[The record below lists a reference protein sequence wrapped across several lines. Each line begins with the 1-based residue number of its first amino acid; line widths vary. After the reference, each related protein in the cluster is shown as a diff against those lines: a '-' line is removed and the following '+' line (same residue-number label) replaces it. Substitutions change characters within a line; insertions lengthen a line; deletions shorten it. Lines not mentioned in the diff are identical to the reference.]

1 MKARVQSGPLG
12 NPTVFFSRLGYHA
25 GLRGS
30 FEKRIGSSKF
40 PRFHVYLEMHGES
53 TIIDIHLDAKPHSYE
68 GFSAHVG
75 EYTGENVEQELQ
87 RILGRLQ
94 EGVSV

>member
-1 MKARVQSGPLG
+1 MKARVQGSAFG

-25 GLRGS
+25 GSRGS
-30 FEKRIGSSKF
+30 FEKRIGSGKF
-40 PRFHVYLEMHGES
+40 PRFHVYLEQQGES

-75 EYTGENVEQELQ
+75 EYTGDNVTEELQ

-94 EGVSV
+94 VGGSV